1 VSATRTLV
9 RGGTVVSATGRR
21 RADVLI
27 EGERIVALLAGD
39 DRGTTDRAIGD
50 ERVDRVIDATGRYV
64 LPGGVDVHTH
74 LELPVSGTVSA
85 DDYPTGTRAALL
97 GGTTTVV
104 DYAGQDRGGGLLEGV
119 ERWRARA
126 AGRTCCD
133 HAFHL
138 MVTDVR
144 PDVLEEMAD
153 VVAAGVTS
161 FKLFTAYP
169 DTNYSD
175 DGRILAAMQRAAEL
189 GATVM
194 MHAENGIAIDV
205 LRAQAIARGDTDPI
219 HHLLTRP
226 VSFEA
231 EAVHRAVVL
240 AEVAGCELVIV
251 HISSADAL
259 AAAVAGRDRGLPV
272 FAETCPQYLWLAV
285 EDVPDGIDGARLVCS
300 PPLRWRRD
308 GHQDR
313 LWDGIATGR
322 VDVVATDHCPFT
334 WDDKLR
340 GRGDF
345 TRIPNGVGVIEHRLD
360 LLHQGVVDGRLSLER
375 FVEVACTAPAR
386 LAGLHPRKGELAVG
400 ADADLVVYDPTAT
413 HRLSA
418 LTHHMAVDH
427 SAFEG
432 LEVTGRT
439 QTVLLRGKVVVE
451 GGEHVGAP
459 GDGREVP
466 RGPNTLPM
474 AERGGA

>member
-1 VSATRTLV
+1 
-9 RGGTVVSATGRR
+9 
-21 RADVLI
+21 
-27 EGERIVALLAGD
+27 
-39 DRGTTDRAIGD
+39 
-50 ERVDRVIDATGRYV
+50 
-64 LPGGVDVHTH
+64 
-74 LELPVSGTVSA
+74 
-85 DDYPTGTRAALL
+85 
-97 GGTTTVV
+97 
-104 DYAGQDRGGGLLEGV
+104 
-119 ERWRARA
+119 
-126 AGRTCCD
+126 
-133 HAFHL
+133 

-175 DGRILAAMQRAAEL
+175 DGRILAAMQRCAEL

-259 AAAVAGRDRGLPV
+259 AEAVAGRDRGLPV

-308 GHQDR
+308 GHQDAAV
-313 LWDGIATGR
+313 G
-322 VDVVATDHCPFT
+322 
-334 WDDKLR
+334 R
-340 GRGDF
+340 GRH
-345 TRIPNGVGVIEHRLD
+345 RPRRRRRHRPLPVHVGGQAARSRRLHPHPQRRRRD
-360 LLHQGVVDGRLSLER
+360 RAPPRPAPPGGRRRAAVARTLRRGGLHGPRPAR
-375 FVEVACTAPAR
+375 RAAPAQGRARGRRRRRRRR
-386 LAGLHPRKGELAVG
+386 LRPDRHAPAVG
-400 ADADLVVYDPTAT
+400 AHPPHGGRPLGLRGPRGDRPDRDRAAARAGGGRGRRVRRAAGRRPRGAAGAQHPAD
-413 HRLSA
+413 
-418 LTHHMAVDH
+418 
-427 SAFEG
+427 
-432 LEVTGRT
+432 GRT
-439 QTVLLRGKVVVE
+439 RR
-451 GGEHVGAP
+451 
-459 GDGREVP
+459 D
-466 RGPNTLPM
+466 
-474 AERGGA
+474 

>member
-1 VSATRTLV
+1 MRTLI
-9 RGGTVVSATGRR
+9 RGGTVVSPTGRR
-21 RADVLI
+21 AADVLV
-27 EGERIVALLAGD
+27 EDERIVGVVAADAHGWGD
-39 DRGTTDRAIGD
+39 DPA
-50 ERVDRVIDATGRYV
+50 VQVLDATDRYV
-64 LPGGVDVHTH
+64 LPGGVDAHTH

-85 DDYPTGTRAALL
+85 DDFVTGTRAALL
-97 GGTTTVV
+97 GGTTTIV

-119 ERWRARA
+119 ERWRQRA
-126 AGRTCCD
+126 AGRACCD
-133 HAFHL
+133 YAFHL

-175 DGRILAAMQRAAEL
+175 DGRILAAMQRAADL

-205 LRAQAIARGDTDPI
+205 LRAQAVARGETAPI

-251 HISSADAL
+251 HLSSADAL
-259 AAAVAGRDRGLPV
+259 DAAAAGRDRGLPV

-308 GHQDR
+308 GHQDH
-313 LWDGIATGR
+313 LWDGVADGR
-322 VDVVATDHCPFT
+322 VDLVATDHCPFT
-334 WDDKLR
+334 WEDKLR
-340 GRGDF
+340 GRDDF
-345 TRIPNGVGVIEHRLD
+345 TRIPNGIGVIEHRLD

-375 FVEVACTAPAR
+375 LVEVACTAPAR
-386 LAGLHPRKGELAVG
+386 LAGLHPRKGEIAPG
-400 ADADLVVYDPTAT
+400 ADADLVLYDPTVE
-413 HRLSA
+413 HELSA
-418 LTHHMAVDH
+418 ATHHMAVDH

-432 LEVTGRT
+432 LMVRGRT
-439 QTVLLRGKVVVE
+439 RTVLLRGRVVVE
-451 GGEHVGAP
+451 DGTYVGRA
-459 GDGREVP
+459 GDGQELA

-474 AERGGA
+474 ARRETR